1 MHRALL
7 HDLQRGATQSQQGSG
22 IRVHVNREVESE
34 DDDDG
39 ANESDAEV
47 CAICALP
54 ASNGGLGAYARCAGC
69 DEKKKRTGSRIGRCA
84 DPTGSAPVSA
94 LLSVPEALRRTL
106 RDAIVE
112 ASSKVAITGWLGP
125 LQVLAG
131 KYGSPVPERP
141 LLANLSAL
149 SAAVLRA
156 AAQRGGFS
164 PDSENPSTAELTAI
178 EVARAVCIG
187 PALIAAASALGS
199 AQLSAPLAR
208 TVKLALLACETGV
221 SATVAAS
228 RSATFSAAVE
238 RLRDAAD
245 ADAPITLPVLCSAV
259 CAPRS
264 LEAAKAAL
272 CGMDRATG
280 LACTKGATHGAGCDC
295 GAVMGGG
302 FL

>member
-1 MHRALL
+1 MMETS
-7 HDLQRGATQSQQGSG
+7 TQ
-22 IRVHVNREVESE
+22 
-34 DDDDG
+34 
-39 ANESDAEV
+39 
-47 CAICALP
+47 
-54 ASNGGLGAYARCAGC
+54 CAGC
-69 DEKKKRTGSRIGRCA
+69 D

-131 KYGSPVPERP
+131 RHGPPVPERP
-141 LLANLSAL
+141 LQANLRAL
-149 SAAVLRA
+149 NAAVLRA
-156 AAQRGGFS
+156 AAQHGNLS
-164 PDSENPSTAELTAI
+164 PDNEKDSSMAELTAI

-187 PALIAAASALGS
+187 PALFAAASALGS

-208 TVKLALLACETGV
+208 TVKLALLACESADV

-245 ADAPITLPVLCSAV
+245 ADAPITLPVLYSAV

-264 LEAAKAAL
+264 LEAAEAAL
-272 CGMDRATG
+272 CGVGRAMG
-280 LACTKGATHGAGCDC
+280 FACTKGTMHGAGCDC
-295 GAVMGGG
+295 GTVMGGG